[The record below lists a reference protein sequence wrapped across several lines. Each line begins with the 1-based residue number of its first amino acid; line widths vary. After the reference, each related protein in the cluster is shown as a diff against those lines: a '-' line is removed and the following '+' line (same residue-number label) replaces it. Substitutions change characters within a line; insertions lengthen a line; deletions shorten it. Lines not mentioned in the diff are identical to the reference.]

1 MTSRHLG
8 ETNWELE
15 ILARQKTQATNEQ
28 MPADETVKTL
38 KTLTHYPAH
47 QSHLC
52 AIYNLQGVI
61 KKLA

>member
-1 MTSRHLG
+1 
-8 ETNWELE
+8 
-15 ILARQKTQATNEQ
+15 

-61 KKLA
+61 KKLAWPTTTQGETSETAKQLPTCYV